1 MTDYAEIAEPALSDG
16 EMLRIS
22 VKHKVLA
29 RDQWNLQQ
37 ATRSFKFLARNAVD
51 ERMTFQYRV
60 PNGWEIFSLPHQ
72 FGAHVREIIRSF

>member
-1 MTDYAEIAEPALSDG
+1 MTDCAEISEPALSDG
-16 EMLRIS
+16 EMLGIS
-22 VKHKVLA
+22 VKHEVLT
-29 RDQWNLQQ
+29 RDQSNLQQ

-51 ERMTFQYRV
+51 ERMTFQHGG

>member
-1 MTDYAEIAEPALSDG
+1 MTDCAEISEPALSDG
-16 EMLRIS
+16 EMLGIS
-22 VKHKVLA
+22 VKHEVLT
-29 RDQWNLQQ
+29 RDQSNLQQ

-51 ERMTFQYRV
+51 ERMTFQYRG